1 MDASDAMNTATIRR
15 AAKYGRRHL
24 LTIFEDMG
32 TGGGYSL
39 RSRNDI
45 LLAIAMLR
53 EAPAAFEAL
62 RTFHAYF
69 AAAPGGTRS
78 RRPARHRIERA
89 MRLAEG
95 ALKHGLDPLEG
106 RKG

>member
-1 MDASDAMNTATIRR
+1 VNKATIKR
-15 AAKYGRRHL
+15 AAEYGRRHL

-32 TGGGYSL
+32 TGGGYAL

-69 AAAPGGTRS
+69 AAGPGATRS
-78 RRPARHRIERA
+78 RRPTRHRIAHA
-89 MRLAEG
+89 MRLSEG
-95 ALKHGLDPLEG
+95 ALKRGLDRSEG